1 MILSVLDHHTIDLS
15 APRISEAGVADY
27 IALLKPRVM
36 SLVVFTAM
44 VGYFLAPGDHH
55 PVLAIT
61 SILCIAVGGG
71 ASGALNMWY
80 EADID
85 ALMSRTANRPIP
97 RGRIT
102 RPEALTFGLVLAFFS
117 VMTLGILVNWL
128 AGALLAFTIFFY
140 VVIYTIALKRWTAQ
154 NIVIGGAAGALPPV
168 VAWAAASGT
177 LSMEPVLLFL
187 IIFFWTPPH
196 FWALALFRND
206 DYTRAGV
213 PMLPVVAGPDATR
226 LQISALHRRAGRDRR
241 GPVAARLF
249 LCHLRHG
256 FADPRRRHDVSR
268 RRGLSSARRHAC
280 QSRDAQAVCFL
291 DRLSVRAVCHSVARG
306 GREGHPPDGLVEG
319 RMIRWTMSASL
330 PSQRASSLPRHR
342 RRAGANARWPSPGR
356 SASSS
361 CCSLPSPWSKG
372 RPFSS
377 GPCND
382 RS

>member
-1 MILSVLDHHTIDLS
+1 LSVIDHNAIDL
-15 APRISEAGVADY
+15 ALPRISEAGVSDY
-27 IALLKPRVM
+27 LALLKPRVM
-36 SLVVFTAM
+36 SLVVFTAL
-44 VGYFLAPGDHH
+44 VGYFLAPGHPH
-55 PVLAIT
+55 PVMAFT

-80 EADID
+80 EGDID

-168 VAWAAASGT
+168 VAWAAASGS
-177 LSMEPVLLFL
+177 LSMEPILLFL

-206 DYTRAGV
+206 DYSRAKV

-226 LQISALHRRAGRDRR
+226 LQILLYTVVLVLVAVAPWPFGYFDAIYGVASMILGAGMLYFAVNVYRLRE
-241 GPVAARLF
+241 GVAATRATRKLF
-249 LCHLRHG
+249 AFSILYL
-256 FADPRRRHDVSR
+256 FALFAILLLEV
-268 RRGLSSARRHAC
+268 
-280 QSRDAQAVCFL
+280 V
-291 DRLSVRAVCHSVARG
+291 VRAIL
-306 GREGHPPDGLVEG
+306 PLV
-319 RMIRWTMSASL
+319 W
-330 PSQRASSLPRHR
+330 
-342 RRAGANARWPSPGR
+342 
-356 SASSS
+356 
-361 CCSLPSPWSKG
+361 
-372 RPFSS
+372 
-377 GPCND
+377 
-382 RS
+382 